1 MSDSAAA
8 PPPLP
13 EGFDLDAL
21 LAPIPGDAPQ
31 GVDLREDFSAQSPYF
46 RLRDARAEARET
58 ERRQES
64 AEDGEA
70 VVPPQWKTVVA
81 LAKAAL
87 AEKSKDI
94 EVAAWMTEALVRLHG
109 LPGLAAGALLI
120 KGLAEAFW
128 DGVFPLPDEDGI
140 ATRVAP
146 VTGLSGAESDGTLMP
161 ALRQLPLFNRPDGT
175 GFAWWQYE
183 RSVELET
190 IADEA
195 RRQARLEAG
204 TMPLADVEKLA
215 RAAGQAHFARLKATL
230 AGTIETWQAMG
241 QALDSLAGADGPS
254 TGRVLNLL
262 RAMEEAVL
270 KYAPAEDEGGGGG
283 GDAEAAGAEAGGE
296 AGGGGG
302 GRGGSGGGGRSRE
315 DFLRQLAEIAAH
327 FRRTEPNSPLSY
339 TLDDA
344 VRRAKLSWPDLLL
357 EVVPDEAT
365 RNAILTS
372 LGIKPPEPP
381 AEE

>member
-1 MSDSAAA
+1 MSDSPAA

-13 EGFDLDAL
+13 EGFDLEAL
-21 LAPIPGDAPQ
+21 LAPIPGDEPQ
-31 GVDLREDFSAQSPYF
+31 GTDLREDFSAQSPYF

-70 VVPPQWKTVVA
+70 VIPPQWKTVVA
-81 LAKAAL
+81 LAKTAL

-109 LPGLAAGALLI
+109 LSGLAAGALLI

-140 ATRVAP
+140 VTRVAP

-161 ALRQLPLFNRPDGT
+161 ALRQLPLFNRPDGS

-183 RSVELET
+183 RSIELEA

-195 RRQARLEAG
+195 RKQARLEAG

-215 RAAGQAHFARLKATL
+215 RAAGQAHFARLKGLL
-230 AGTIETWQAMG
+230 AGTMATWQAMG
-241 QALDSLAGADGPS
+241 QSLDDLAGADGPS

-270 KYAPAEDEGGGGG
+270 KYAPADEEA
-283 GDAEAAGAEAGGE
+283 AEAAEGEQAGGE
-296 AGGGGG
+296 GGDSGGGGGGGG
-302 GRGGSGGGGRSRE
+302 GRGGGGRSRE
-315 DFLRQLAEIAAH
+315 DLLRQLADIAAH

-344 VRRAKLSWPDLLL
+344 VRRAKLSWPDLLV
-357 EVVPDEAT
+357 EVVPDEST

-381 AEE
+381 SE

>member
-1 MSDSAAA
+1 MSDNPAA

-13 EGFDLDAL
+13 EGFDLEAL
-21 LAPIPGDAPQ
+21 LAPIPGDEPQ

-70 VVPPQWKTVVA
+70 VIPPQWKTVVS
-81 LAKAAL
+81 LAKTAL

-109 LPGLAAGALLI
+109 LSGLAAGALLI
-120 KGLAEAFW
+120 KGLAETYW

-195 RRQARLEAG
+195 RKQARLEAG

-215 RAAGQAHFARLKATL
+215 RAAGQAHFGRLKAML

-241 QALDSLAGADGPS
+241 QSLDNLAGADGPS

-270 KYAPAEDEGGGGG
+270 KYAPAEEEAG
-283 GDAEAAGAEAGGE
+283 EAAGGAEAGGE
-296 AGGGGG
+296 GAGDPGGGGGGGG
-302 GRGGSGGGGRSRE
+302 GRGGGRSRE
-315 DFLRQLAEIAAH
+315 DLLRQLAEIAAH

-357 EVVPDEAT
+357 EVVPDETT